1 MDIDITIPK
10 IIANNN
16 CKNHIY
22 WRLYRFKNREMN

>member
-1 MDIDITIPK
+1 MDMDTNIHK
-10 IIANNN
+10 IIANN